1 MEGGLEEPEEEPEE
15 DPELEDP
22 PVDVDPVELVGGLE
36 EPDEPEELVGGLEE
50 PEELVGGLEEPEEL
64 VGGLEV
70 VGGVGG
76 GARRS
81 TGVFT
86 EPLKEAAAPMA
97 SRPTSVRRKRIL
109 CST

>member
-1 MEGGLEEPEEEPEE
+1 VEGGLEDP

-22 PVDVDPVELVGGLE
+22 PVDVEPE
-36 EPDEPEELVGGLEE
+36 EPDELVGGLEE

-64 VGGLEV
+64 VGGLEEPDELVGGLEV

-81 TGVFT
+81 TEVFT
-86 EPLKEAAAPMA
+86 DPLKEAVAPMA
-97 SRPTSVRRKRIL
+97 SRPTSVKRKRIL
-109 CST
+109 FYIDT

>member
-1 MEGGLEEPEEEPEE
+1 MEGGLE

-22 PVDVDPVELVGGLE
+22 PVDVDPEEPE
-36 EPDEPEELVGGLEE
+36 EPDELVGGLEE
-50 PEELVGGLEEPEEL
+50 PEELVGGLEEPEEPEEL

-86 EPLKEAAAPMA
+86 EPLKEVVAPIA
-97 SRPTSVRRKRIL
+97 SRPTSVRRKRMLFYIDRII
-109 CST
+109 SI

>member
-1 MEGGLEEPEEEPEE
+1 MEGGLE

-22 PVDVDPVELVGGLE
+22 PVDVDPDELVGD
-36 EPDEPEELVGGLEE
+36 PEE
-50 PEELVGGLEEPEEL
+50 PEELVGGLEEPDEPDEL

-81 TGVFT
+81 TEVFT
-86 EPLKEAAAPMA
+86 DPLKEAVAPMA

-109 CST
+109 CSK

>member
-1 MEGGLEEPEEEPEE
+1 MEGGLE

-22 PVDVDPVELVGGLE
+22 PVDVDPE
-36 EPDEPEELVGGLEE
+36 EPDELVGGLEE
-50 PEELVGGLEEPEEL
+50 PEELVGGLEEPDEPEEL

-81 TGVFT
+81 TEVFT
-86 EPLKEAAAPMA
+86 DPLKEAAAPIA

>member
-1 MEGGLEEPEEEPEE
+1 VEGGLEEPEEPEE

-22 PVDVDPVELVGGLE
+22 PVDVDPEELVGGLEEPDELVGGLE
-36 EPDEPEELVGGLEE
+36 EPDEPD
-50 PEELVGGLEEPEEL
+50 EL

-70 VGGVGG
+70 VGG
-76 GARRS
+76 GARRR
-81 TGVFT
+81 TEVFT
-86 EPLKEAAAPMA
+86 VPLKEAAAPIA

>member
-1 MEGGLEEPEEEPEE
+1 VEGGLEDP

-22 PVDVDPVELVGGLE
+22 PVDVDP
-36 EPDEPEELVGGLEE
+36 DELVGGLEE

-70 VGGVGG
+70 VGGAGG

-81 TGVFT
+81 TEVFT
-86 EPLKEAAAPMA
+86 DPLKEAAAPMA

-109 CST
+109 CSK

>member
-1 MEGGLEEPEEEPEE
+1 MEGGLEEPDEPEE
-15 DPELEDP
+15 DPDPELEDP
-22 PVDVDPVELVGGLE
+22 PVDVDPV
-36 EPDEPEELVGGLEE
+36 
-50 PEELVGGLEEPEEL
+50 ELVGGLEEPEEL

-81 TGVFT
+81 TEVFT
-86 EPLKEAAAPMA
+86 DPLKEAAAPIA

>member
-1 MEGGLEEPEEEPEE
+1 MEGGLEEPDEPEE
-15 DPELEDP
+15 DPDPELEDP
-22 PVDVDPVELVGGLE
+22 PVDVDPV
-36 EPDEPEELVGGLEE
+36 ELVGGLEE

-70 VGGVGG
+70 VGG

-81 TGVFT
+81 TEVFT
-86 EPLKEAAAPMA
+86 DPLKEAAAPIA

>member
-1 MEGGLEEPEEEPEE
+1 VEGGLDEP

-22 PVDVDPVELVGGLE
+22 PVDVDPE
-36 EPDEPEELVGGLEE
+36 EPDEPDELVGGLEE

-76 GARRS
+76 GIGGARRS
-81 TGVFT
+81 TDVFT
-86 EPLKEAAAPMA
+86 VPLKKVVVPAVATDA
-97 SRPTSVRRKRIL
+97 SRAISVRRKRIL
-109 CST
+109 FSK

>member
-1 MEGGLEEPEEEPEE
+1 MEGGLEEPEPEPED

-22 PVDVDPVELVGGLE
+22 PVDVDPEVVGGLE
-36 EPDEPEELVGGLEE
+36 EPD
-50 PEELVGGLEEPEEL
+50 EL

-70 VGGVGG
+70 VGGEGG
-76 GARRS
+76 GARRR

-86 EPLKEAAAPMA
+86 ELLKEAVAVVARRA
-97 SRPTSVRRKRIL
+97 ISVRRNRIV

>member
-1 MEGGLEEPEEEPEE
+1 MEGGLEEPEEPDEPDEP

-22 PVDVDPVELVGGLE
+22 PVDVDP
-36 EPDEPEELVGGLEE
+36 DVGGLEE
-50 PEELVGGLEEPEEL
+50 PEEPDELVEGLEEPEEL

-81 TGVFT
+81 TEVFT
-86 EPLKEAAAPMA
+86 DPLKEAAAPIA
-97 SRPTSVRRKRIL
+97 SRPTSVRRKRMLFYIDRII
-109 CST
+109 SI

>member
-1 MEGGLEEPEEEPEE
+1 MEGGLEEPEEPE

-22 PVDVDPVELVGGLE
+22 PVDVDP
-36 EPDEPEELVGGLEE
+36 D
-50 PEELVGGLEEPEEL
+50 ELVGGLEEPEEL

-70 VGGVGG
+70 VGGGGG

-86 EPLKEAAAPMA
+86 EPLKEAAAPIA

-109 CST
+109 FSK